1 MGSKTVAR
9 PQVVVVGAGPS
20 GASVALLLAQSGWGV
35 TLVEAS
41 APAASRPYRG
51 EGLMPSGLAAL
62 AAMGRWPLPHEVRHR
77 PLQGWTVMLDGRPF
91 FTAEEPLGGDRGCW
105 LVDQESLLAHL
116 RRELAR
122 RSGARLLEGC
132 SVRALLRPQGAA
144 GRVGGVVLADGS
156 ELPADLVVGCDGR
169 SSLVRQQGGL
179 ELQHEERGEEVL
191 WFRLAGAQVAPL
203 ERWLA
208 GRFLTVV
215 AGGISFA
222 LFQEAAGEALRL
234 GWVSEPGADR
244 PEDAAGWRQAWCEAL
259 PGEAAALLA
268 QVPLPLISGP
278 QRFPVQ
284 VGWAPS
290 WHAPGVLILG
300 DAAHPMSPVRAQGI
314 NMALRDALVAAT
326 VLGPAGEMSPEDP
339 RSLDD
344 RLPFITRQRLP
355 EIRLMQQ
362 RQAREAALGARL
374 RQLGWLRQAL
384 ARTAPW
390 SGVLARQR
398 WIQQQHRLREGL
410 QGVLALSE

>member
-1 MGSKTVAR
+1 MAR

-20 GASVALLLAQSGWGV
+20 GASLALLLARSGWGV

-62 AAMGRWPLPHEVRHR
+62 EAMGLWPLPQEVRHR
-77 PLQGWTVMLDGRPF
+77 PLQGWTVVLDGRPF
-91 FTAEEPLGGDRGCW
+91 FTVAEPLGGDRGCW

-116 RRELAR
+116 RRELGCL
-122 RSGARLLEGC
+122 SGARVVEGC
-132 SVRALLRPQGAA
+132 SVRALLRPEGAN

-156 ELPADLVVGCDGR
+156 ELKADLVVGCDGR

-179 ELQHEERGEEVL
+179 ELQHEEHGEEVVL

-234 GWVSEPGADR
+234 GWVAEPGADR
-244 PEDAAGWRQAWCEAL
+244 PEDAAGWRQGWCEAL

-284 VGWAPS
+284 VGWARC
-290 WHAPGVLILG
+290 WHAPGLLILG

-314 NMALRDALVAAT
+314 NMALRDALVAAR
-326 VLGPAGEMSPEDP
+326 VLVPVGGISAEVP
-339 RSLDD
+339 RSLDA
-344 RLPFITRQRLP
+344 RLPLISQQRLP

-362 RQAREAALGARL
+362 RQASEAALGTRL

-390 SGVLARQR
+390 SGALARQR

-410 QGVLALSE
+410 QGVLALPE